1 MKPAAE
7 WRQEGKGE
15 REGGRQS
22 GRVGAP
28 WKALRIPRHWLFPEG
43 SQALGIWDLS
53 LVWVP
58 AEGQDVMESH
68 SPSQEDRQLWSCR
81 ETGVTTA
88 LLEEGVPQEA
98 SPAWGGTGWGGVE
111 KELLWGSHRRLVSE
125 RHLQV
130 GQQGQEAALCPGLT
144 VLGIPGWPGQALQ
157 REVHGLKRVRGTE
170 GRLCEPKLPER
181 GEPAPGPTGLK
192 GCHPQGRQ
200 AGLGV
205 TSLNSQPRA
214 AFSDDRPPVT

>member
-22 GRVGAP
+22 GRMGAP

-53 LVWVP
+53 LGWVP

-98 SPAWGGTGWGGVE
+98 TPPGEALDGAELRKSSYGGHTEGWLVSGTCRS
-111 KELLWGSHRRLVSE
+111 GSRARRRLC
-125 RHLQV
+125 
-130 GQQGQEAALCPGLT
+130 AL
-144 VLGIPGWPGQALQ
+144 V
-157 REVHGLKRVRGTE
+157 
-170 GRLCEPKLPER
+170 
-181 GEPAPGPTGLK
+181 
-192 GCHPQGRQ
+192 
-200 AGLGV
+200 
-205 TSLNSQPRA
+205 
-214 AFSDDRPPVT
+214 